1 MWVRCLGWEDPLEE
15 GMATHSSVLAW
26 RIPWTEKP
34 DGLQSIGSQRVRYDW
49 SNLAHTHRN
58 LWMWP
63 YLETVFADVTRMRL
77 SWMRV
82 GPKFNDWHTHR
93 KTVMWTKAEIWSH
106 APTSQKHQRAQ
117 KTTRSSEEVRKDC
130 PLKISGRAWS
140 CWHPE
145 CKLPVCGNLL
155 QQPQESNSHGPPAYR
170 THLWRC
176 FCRTTWQ
183 MSWFQISQID

>member
-1 MWVRCLGWEDPLEE
+1 MQVQCLGQEDPLEE
-15 GMATHSSVLAW
+15 DMATHSSVLAW
-26 RIPWTEKP
+26 RIPWTEEP
-34 DGLQSIGSQRVRYDW
+34 DGLQPIGSQRVRYDW
-49 SNLAHTHRN
+49 SNLARTHRN

-117 KTTRSSEEVRKDC
+117 KTTRSSEEEGLSPRDFRESVVLLT
-130 PLKISGRAWS
+130 PQMQTSSLWWSATAASG
-140 CWHPE
+140 
-145 CKLPVCGNLL
+145 
-155 QQPQESNSHGPPAYR
+155 
-170 THLWRC
+170 
-176 FCRTTWQ
+176 
-183 MSWFQISQID
+183 I